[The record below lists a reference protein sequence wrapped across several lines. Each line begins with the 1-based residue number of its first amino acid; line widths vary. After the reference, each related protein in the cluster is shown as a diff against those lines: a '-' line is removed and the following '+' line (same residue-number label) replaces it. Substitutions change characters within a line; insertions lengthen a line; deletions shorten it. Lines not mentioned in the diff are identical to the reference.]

1 MSFVLLRVEEKRYC
15 KDIYLLLFVIAVAE
29 NVFEEEGE
37 KTLNNH
43 PLSCHCS

>member
-15 KDIYLLLFVIAVAE
+15 KNIYLLLFVITVAE

-43 PLSCHCS
+43 PL